1 MRDGILIIDKRAGM
15 TSHDVVDRAR
25 RILKTRRIGHGG
37 TLDPFAT
44 GVLILCVNRATRI
57 AQYLTAHE
65 KEYLATIRFGYA
77 TDTGDLTGKRLT
89 DASGGDSIARQDLLG
104 VLEDFRGSTMQVPPM
119 YSARKIGGVRLYE
132 LARKGQTVERS
143 PKEIEITDIELV
155 DTRPQLERPGIE
167 PGIEEDGCQDFD
179 IRVVCSAG
187 TYIRTLA
194 EDIGAHLRVGAH
206 LRALRRLRSGRCEL
220 SGSLTLEELAA
231 KGEGALQPVIDLLGL
246 PVVEMTEEELA
257 RIVHGQ
263 ECARAGEW
271 REGEMGALCSASRTL
286 VGIGEYRRSTGAW
299 HPRAV
304 LGGTEQQP

>member
-1 MRDGILIIDKRAGM
+1 MGDGVLVIDKPAGI
-15 TSHDVVDRAR
+15 TSHDVVDHAR
-25 RILKTRRIGHGG
+25 RILKTRRIGHAG

-65 KEYLATIRFGYA
+65 KEYLATMRFGYA

-89 DASGGDSIARQDLLG
+89 DASGGDSIAPEDLLA
-104 VLEDFRGSTMQVPPM
+104 VLEDFRGLTMQVPPM
-119 YSARKIGGVRLYE
+119 YSAKKIGGRKLYE

-155 DTRPQLERPGIE
+155 DARPQLERPGME
-167 PGIEEDGCQDFD
+167 PGIEDGCQDFD
-179 IRVVCSAG
+179 IRVVCSPG

-194 EDIGAHLRVGAH
+194 EDIGTRLGVGAH

-220 SGSLTLEELAA
+220 RGSVTMEELTA
-231 KGEGALQPVIDLLGL
+231 KGEEALQPVIDLLEL

-263 ECARAGEW
+263 ECTRTGDW
-271 REGEMGALCSASRTL
+271 REGEVGALCSASRTL
-286 VGIGEYRRSTGAW
+286 VAIGEYRRSTGAW
-299 HPRAV
+299 HPCAV
-304 LGGTEQQP
+304 LGGTEQ